1 MANVRD
7 LSRKIYS
14 LRNMQKVMRAM
25 NMIAS
30 TKFRKISYLQD
41 SLKFFNEKVEELEK
55 DIILSFKNK
64 GYIEID
70 GYDEVKKIEIVT
82 FTADRGLCGAHNSS
96 VLKAADFMVETNLN
110 NGIEAEFTSIGRKGA
125 AFCRRNN
132 FRIYHQTEISEKVLT
147 DSALRNIAD
156 SLIGRFYSGEIQE
169 IYFIY
174 NEFVSTLLQSTKAV
188 RVLPLQEP
196 DYVLTKAEEVFVE
209 PSEQQFALHSARALF
224 NYKLKTALLNS
235 YLSEHASRMTAM
247 DNATN
252 NSEDLINHYNKLRNK
267 ARQTTITNELIEIV
281 AGKEAMKQ

>member
-1 MANVRD
+1 
-7 LSRKIYS
+7 
-14 LRNMQKVMRAM
+14 MQKVMRAM

-41 SLKFFNEKVEELEK
+41 SLKFFNLKVEELEK

-64 GYIEID
+64 RYLEID
-70 GYDEVKKIEIVT
+70 GYDEIKRIEIVT
-82 FTADRGLCGAHNSS
+82 FTADRGLCGSHNSS
-96 VLKAADFMVETNLN
+96 LLKAANLMVKTNLQN
-110 NGIEAEFTSIGRKGA
+110 SVDVEFTCIGRKGA
-125 AFCRRNN
+125 AFCRKNN
-132 FRIYHQTEISEKVLT
+132 FKIYHQTEISEKVLN
-147 DSALRNIAD
+147 DQALQNIAK
-156 SLIGRFYSGEIQE
+156 SLIQRFSSGEIQE
-169 IYFIY
+169 VYFIY
-174 NEFVSTLLQSTKAV
+174 NEFVSTLMQTTKAI

-196 DYVLTKAEEVFVE
+196 DYILTETEEVFVE
-209 PSEQQFALHSARALF
+209 PSERQFAIHSAKALF
-224 NYKLKTALLNS
+224 NYKLKTAMLNS

>member
-30 TKFRKISYLQD
+30 TKFRKISYMQN
-41 SLKFFNEKVEELEK
+41 SLKFFSETIEKLEK
-55 DIILSFKNK
+55 DIILAFKNK

-70 GYDEVKKIEIVT
+70 GYDSVKKIEIVT

-96 VLKAADFMVETNLN
+96 ILKAANLMAQTNN
-110 NGIEAEFTSIGRKGA
+110 QKNIESEFTCVGRKSA
-125 AFCRRNN
+125 IFCRRNN
-132 FRIYHQTEISEKVLT
+132 YKIYHQTEINEKVLK
-147 DSALRNIAD
+147 DAALQDIAD
-156 SLIGRFYSGEIQE
+156 SLLKRFHSREIE
-169 IYFIY
+169 EVYLIY
-174 NEFVSTLLQSTKAV
+174 NEFQSTLIQSTKAI

-196 DYVLTKAEEVFVE
+196 DYILTQTEEVFVE
-209 PSEQQFALHSARALF
+209 PSEHQFAHYSAKALL